1 MGSKLSCVCCIDRE
15 NAEDGLVPLN
25 SYRAQYE
32 ENQIQGKQ
40 SIAGNSS
47 EEALQA
53 KLDAII
59 KAKQQSPSAQ
69 SADCKLSEKINA
81 IVKSRDCRVPDSL
94 DIALQHRL
102 NAIKNAK
109 AERASQRSI
118 GACDLQGQINAIVGS
133 HAKSLKH
140 QRIRVTDPTA
150 LCSPSPAK
158 SFSDMDIASYAELA
172 LSNAK
177 ERATPGKS
185 PSALP
190 VHWEGYES
198 NAASIDWAAY
208 GCDFS
213 PCELTFAD
221 GVNSSEAV
229 KDGAMPNF
237 APYEE
242 EEEHFAPCQ
251 LSFAGVDDTQEPQN
265 LAVPTVPV
273 ENETCMAQP
282 QGCIVVPKV
291 EPRPFDISEVP
302 SPTRNRA
309 KREQWALVQDE
320 VEGCTG
326 DAPQAQANEECEQ
339 TAAALEEAR
348 LRQEKKAKQAA
359 EEMEE
364 RLMMDKV
371 CVDTFLE
378 SVNTCA
384 WKERVRTPIKGSN
397 LYVKHIR
404 PARAS
409 GTSVDVKDSSFMN
422 LGNFLRFLEGEGL
435 LRLKPGVSDPV
446 VTEIRF
452 NICSSYQY
460 VPQGSP
466 MQVAPHDAGCS
477 CRKCTPIMPSWQ

>member
-1 MGSKLSCVCCIDRE
+1 MGSNLSCVGCIDRE
-15 NAEDGLVPLN
+15 HEEDALVPMN
-25 SYRAQYE
+25 SYRAQYD

-53 KLDAII
+53 QLDAIRN
-59 KAKQQSPSAQ
+59 AKQQSPSAHT
-69 SADCKLSEKINA
+69 ADRELSEKINS
-81 IVKSRDCRVPDSL
+81 IVKSRDCKVPDSL

-109 AERASQRSI
+109 AERASQSSI
-118 GACDLQGQINAIVGS
+118 GASDLQGQINAIVGS

-140 QRIRVTDPTA
+140 QSIRVTDPTA

-158 SFSDMDIASYAELA
+158 SFSDMDIASFAELA
-172 LSNAK
+172 LANAK

-190 VHWEGYES
+190 VHWEGYENNTLS
-198 NAASIDWAAY
+198 VDWAAY

-213 PCELTFAD
+213 PCELPFAD
-221 GVNSSEAV
+221 GVKTLETEN
-229 KDGAMPNF
+229 DGAKPSF
-237 APYEE
+237 TPYE
-242 EEEHFAPCQ
+242 EEEHFARCQ
-251 LSFAGVDDTQEPQN
+251 LSFAEAEETQEPQN
-265 LAVPTVPV
+265 AAVPTALV
-273 ENETCMAQP
+273 EHETYMAQP
-282 QGCIVVPKV
+282 KVSIVVPKE
-291 EPRPFDISEVP
+291 EPRPFDISEIP
-302 SPTRNRA
+302 SPTRNRS
-309 KREQWALVQDE
+309 KREQWALVEDALEE
-320 VEGCTG
+320 VATS
-326 DAPQAQANEECEQ
+326 NEKCEQ
-339 TAAALEEAR
+339 QAAALEEAR
-348 LRQEKKAKQAA
+348 FRQERKSQQAA

-364 RLMMDKV
+364 RLRMDKV

-378 SVNTCA
+378 SVTTCA

-435 LRLKPGVSDPV
+435 LRLRPGVSDPV

-452 NICSSYQY
+452 NLCSSYQY
-460 VPQGSP
+460 VRQGAP
-466 MQVAPHDAGCS
+466 MQVAPHEAGCS